1 MEKLARQ
8 MEELRENGE
17 TRVIIQIIL
26 ERIIVLQKEIGM
38 FFFAPFWFENGYRLC
53 PFQSEIGYSF
63 RARYTVVYEH
73 IYRLVLNEQEMK
85 P

>member
-26 ERIIVLQKEIGM
+26 ERIIVL
-38 FFFAPFWFENGYRLC
+38 
-53 PFQSEIGYSF
+53 
-63 RARYTVVYEH
+63 
-73 IYRLVLNEQEMK
+73 
-85 P
+85 